1 MIESC
6 AAPAVNLFTIVMAA
20 SLIPPGADQ
29 PQPPPQP
36 SSADKE
42 TPPEEQ
48 TELAAVKDDS
58 TGDEEEAAGAEEVA
72 EVEAAAGVVVSVEQQ
87 QEEPV
92 GEPAAQEEE
101 EELFDVKLGL
111 VFSLLRLAVIP
122 GLALAV
128 QYAIVKMDFMPF
140 DKLGLLVCYLEMV
153 VPSAQMGIVVLQQLG
168 CSKMAS
174 QLAQLVALQYVLAA
188 FTLTGFTALVIFM
201 VEQQQLEMD

>member
-29 PQPPPQP
+29 PQPPPQR

-48 TELAAVKDDS
+48 TELAAVKDDG
-58 TGDEEEAAGAEEVA
+58 TGDEEEAAGAEEA
-72 EVEAAAGVVVSVEQQ
+72 QVEAAAGVVVSVEQQ
-87 QEEPV
+87 EEPV
-92 GEPAAQEEE
+92 GEPAAKEEE

>member
-48 TELAAVKDDS
+48 TELAAVKGDG
-58 TGDEEEAAGAEEVA
+58 TGDEEEAAGAEEA
-72 EVEAAAGVVVSVEQQ
+72 AVEAAAGVVVSVEQQ
-87 QEEPV
+87 EEPV
-92 GEPAAQEEE
+92 GEPAAKEEE

>member
-48 TELAAVKDDS
+48 TELAAVKDDGTS
-58 TGDEEEAAGAEEVA
+58 DEEEAAGAEEA
-72 EVEAAAGVVVSVEQQ
+72 EVGAAAGVVVSVEQQ

-92 GEPAAQEEE
+92 GEPAAKEEE

>member
-29 PQPPPQP
+29 PQPPPQR

-48 TELAAVKDDS
+48 TELAAVKDDG
-58 TGDEEEAAGAEEVA
+58 TGDEEEAAGAEEA
-72 EVEAAAGVVVSVEQQ
+72 QVEAAAGVVVSVEQQ
-87 QEEPV
+87 EEPV
-92 GEPAAQEEE
+92 GEPAAEEEE

>member
-48 TELAAVKDDS
+48 TELAAVKDDGTS
-58 TGDEEEAAGAEEVA
+58 DEEEAAGAEEA
-72 EVEAAAGVVVSVEQQ
+72 EVGAAAGVVVSVEQQ
-87 QEEPV
+87 EEPV
-92 GEPAAQEEE
+92 GEPAAKEEE

>member
-48 TELAAVKDDS
+48 TELAAVKDDGTS
-58 TGDEEEAAGAEEVA
+58 DEEEAAGAEEA
-72 EVEAAAGVVVSVEQQ
+72 EVGAAAGVVVSVEQQ
-87 QEEPV
+87 EEPV
-92 GEPAAQEEE
+92 GEPAAEEEE

>member
-29 PQPPPQP
+29 PQPPPQR

-48 TELAAVKDDS
+48 TELAAVKDDG
-58 TGDEEEAAGAEEVA
+58 TGDEEEAAGGE
-72 EVEAAAGVVVSVEQQ
+72 EAAAGVVVSVEQQ
-87 QEEPV
+87 EEPV
-92 GEPAAQEEE
+92 GEPAAEEEE

>member
-48 TELAAVKDDS
+48 TELAAVKDDG
-58 TGDEEEAAGAEEVA
+58 TGDEEEAAGAEEA
-72 EVEAAAGVVVSVEQQ
+72 EVGAAAGVVVSVEQQ
-87 QEEPV
+87 EEPV
-92 GEPAAQEEE
+92 GEPAAKEEE

>member
-48 TELAAVKDDS
+48 TELAAVKDDG
-58 TGDEEEAAGAEEVA
+58 TGDEEEAAGAEEA
-72 EVEAAAGVVVSVEQQ
+72 QVEAAAGVVVSVEQQ
-87 QEEPV
+87 EEPV
-92 GEPAAQEEE
+92 GEPAAEEEE

>member
-48 TELAAVKDDS
+48 TELAAVKDDG
-58 TGDEEEAAGAEEVA
+58 TGDEEEAAGAEEA
-72 EVEAAAGVVVSVEQQ
+72 AVEAAAGVVVSVEQQ
-87 QEEPV
+87 EEPV
-92 GEPAAQEEE
+92 GEPAAKEEE

>member
-48 TELAAVKDDS
+48 TELAAVKDDG
-58 TGDEEEAAGAEEVA
+58 TGDEEEAAGAEEAAA
-72 EVEAAAGVVVSVEQQ
+72 EEAAAGVVVSVEQQ
-87 QEEPV
+87 QEEPA
-92 GEPAAQEEE
+92 GEPAAEEEE

>member
-29 PQPPPQP
+29 PQPPPQR

-48 TELAAVKDDS
+48 TELAAVKDDG
-58 TGDEEEAAGAEEVA
+58 TGDEEEAAGAEEA
-72 EVEAAAGVVVSVEQQ
+72 EVGAAAGVVVSVEQQ
-87 QEEPV
+87 EEPV
-92 GEPAAQEEE
+92 GEPAAKEEE

>member
-48 TELAAVKDDS
+48 TELAAVKDDG
-58 TGDEEEAAGAEEVA
+58 TGDEEEAAGAEEAA

-87 QEEPV
+87 EEPV
-92 GEPAAQEEE
+92 GEPAAEEEE

>member
-48 TELAAVKDDS
+48 TELAAVKDDG
-58 TGDEEEAAGAEEVA
+58 TGDEEEAAGAEEAA

-87 QEEPV
+87 EEPV
-92 GEPAAQEEE
+92 GEPAAKEEE

>member
-48 TELAAVKDDS
+48 TELAAVKDDG
-58 TGDEEEAAGAEEVA
+58 TGDEEEAAGAEEAAA
-72 EVEAAAGVVVSVEQQ
+72 EEAAAGVVVSVEQQ
-87 QEEPV
+87 EEPV
-92 GEPAAQEEE
+92 GEPAAKEEE

>member
-29 PQPPPQP
+29 PQPPPQR

-48 TELAAVKDDS
+48 TELAAVKDDG
-58 TGDEEEAAGAEEVA
+58 TGDEEEAAGAEEA
-72 EVEAAAGVVVSVEQQ
+72 EVGAAAGVVVSVEQQ
-87 QEEPV
+87 EEPV
-92 GEPAAQEEE
+92 GEPAAEEEE

>member
-1 MIESC
+1 M
-6 AAPAVNLFTIVMAA
+6 
-20 SLIPPGADQ
+20 G
-29 PQPPPQP
+29 
-36 SSADKE
+36 
-42 TPPEEQ
+42 
-48 TELAAVKDDS
+48 
-58 TGDEEEAAGAEEVA
+58 
-72 EVEAAAGVVVSVEQQ
+72 AAAGVVVSVEQQ
-87 QEEPV
+87 EEPV
-92 GEPAAQEEE
+92 GEPAAKEEE

>member
-48 TELAAVKDDS
+48 TELAAVKDDG
-58 TGDEEEAAGAEEVA
+58 TGDEEEAAGAEEA
-72 EVEAAAGVVVSVEQQ
+72 EVGAAAGVVVSVEQQ

-92 GEPAAQEEE
+92 GEPAAKEEE

>member
-48 TELAAVKDDS
+48 TELAAVKDDG
-58 TGDEEEAAGAEEVA
+58 TGDEEEAAGAEEA
-72 EVEAAAGVVVSVEQQ
+72 QVEAAAGVVVSVEQQ
-87 QEEPV
+87 EEPV
-92 GEPAAQEEE
+92 GEPAAKEEE